1 MLKRRL
7 LDKVR
12 KDPETGCWRWLGMKG
27 TDGHPRISRNGRLRS
42 ARRAAFEEWM
52 GPIAPGHVL
61 DELCGHKFVPTMDEP
76 WQRRLDGVIWP
87 CIRPDHHDPVTKGE
101 QGRRR
106 SLRVRV
112 AAGDGEAK
120 KVLAKL
126 PRAPRGAF
134 RRRIEAADRD
144 STRYLAEV
152 LARLARMMGK
162 GPQQIAAACA
172 EADAL
177 MLEPAAM
184 ANKRGAR
191 ELSEMVARA
200 GAGGRPTRAW
210 KKVSEAAIYVFMDAA
225 QMKGG

>member
-12 KDPETGCWRWLGMKG
+12 KTPETGCWRWRGMKG
-27 TDGHPRISRNGRLRS
+27 TDGHPRISQNGRLRS

-52 GPIAPGHVL
+52 GPIAAGHVL
-61 DELCGHKFVPTMDEP
+61 DELCKPDSVD
-76 WQRRLDGVIWP
+76 P

-106 SLRVRV
+106 SLRAR
-112 AAGDGEAK
+112 AAEGDAEAK
-120 KVLAKL
+120 KLLAKL

-152 LARLARMMGK
+152 LARSARMMGK

-177 MLEPAAM
+177 MLEPAAL

-191 ELSEMVARA
+191 EIAEMVSRA
-200 GAGGRPTRAW
+200 GPGGRPTRAW